1 MRYYSLVKLRG
12 ATGQSLFAFD
22 FPYLKREDVRV
33 FVDGTSVSFTFT
45 SPNTIELTT
54 PLTKASDVVIRRFT
68 ETGRRLVDYNS
79 VAELTEE
86 VLDMDSLQAFYIVQE
101 ALDTAASAVVA
112 DIQGN
117 WDAKRGRIINV
128 ADPVDDTDAMNRRTF
143 FELNGAYTSKMEEWL
158 RQARVAVNDA
168 VEEANRARDEAN
180 RAADIQ
186 ELTQAIHDGTAEIKV
201 EAERLLTLTVE
212 ERIKAEA
219 AVVASKGWADKS
231 AYWYD
236 VFRSIY
242 LGLRSEHPG
251 GEVVNGAVYF
261 NTTDNRLYFY
271 TGTQWYSPTTDA
283 DRAEAARRF
292 VESMRNEVSNMR
304 DQTRVYSQQTQDFVT
319 DARDAANAAG
329 MSAGVAR
336 NEAAAA
342 SNHAQAAEIS
352 AGVANERASAADGSA
367 KLADAAAG
375 RAEAAAAQVGET
387 FGDRGGWY
395 VAHGMPTKPM
405 RSALWTVMDGGELNG
420 VEWNAGDML
429 VYSIKTN
436 SFGRITGTSITPSE
450 PSPIEAE
457 EGLIL
462 GDGKFIRARV
472 AANIRW
478 IAHANSEGVKLG
490 DNAVE
495 LHLLGNNMVFGALK
509 HPVFHKGNLP
519 TWDDVTGKPS
529 SFPVV
534 AHSHKWDEITGK
546 PAAALRWPTWFEVT
560 DKPTY
565 FPPVSHT
572 HSWNEISNKP
582 DTALRWPTA
591 AEAGARPSDWVP
603 SWGDVT
609 GKPATATRWPTPAE
623 VGAAVRIPLNLS
635 SSTTGRRSCRLLTIG
650 LTDNSA
656 SFMVT
661 AQGDF
666 GQRERGWYFVSIATR
681 GSVITINTYLL
692 NGFQADPLRLFWKN
706 TGSAFEVW
714 GEFSDYNNNNYLF
727 PLGEHGATYNVDN
740 MGTARDWTGFT
751 EVAVNRIYT
760 TNDKPTAAD
769 VLAVPVKKAHTQ
781 DWTSAPAMQGKQYIG
796 GYQSPDQVAS
806 YMAFGAGGG
815 SRMDFFIDGDFYANE
830 GRSRV
835 YHEGFNPTA
844 DAVGALSVN
853 GGVVKGPVT
862 VLKDTHM
869 AFIAERGEYQL
880 LAGISVKP
888 GEYLFGGK
896 AVASADYEH
905 YIRIG
910 SNLFQFY
917 TNGATHT
924 VYTSANKP
932 SAADVK
938 ARPDNWV
945 PSWGDVTGKPET
957 FPPATHSHSAAD
969 VGAMA
974 KSVGTVGGHDWNTLT
989 TPGSYGV
996 SNMTGPNKPS
1006 IPGLPSV
1013 YPYGTLLV
1021 QSNGLTISQLYIT
1034 DGNKIYLRDKFN
1046 TNGWGTW
1053 TAVSNDEAIPI
1064 NTSIDLNT
1072 LTYSC
1077 TYDMYKGTG
1086 VTFTNAPGD
1095 FSYGSL
1101 QVIGRGQAPASFV
1114 TQILTWHD
1122 DGRQMIRTRTDGSFN
1137 WGPWKKIYSESQK
1150 PTPGEI
1156 GAAALNHGHSRQF
1169 GSEQTLSTE
1178 DLDTIKIPGVYAQ
1191 HANANTSAARH
1202 YPENLAG
1209 SLIVTVGAGVQQR
1222 YHVYNTSRIWTR
1234 AQYDQG
1240 AWTPW
1245 ALEYNT
1251 LNKPTAA
1258 DVGLSNVPNTVH
1270 TTAPTANTVAVRD
1283 SAGDL
1288 TARLMRSNYQ
1298 NESVIPAGSQLVFR
1312 IDTSNNYLRFCSN
1325 PAAVREWLGAG
1336 PTRYTNVTVVL
1347 ASLALVSGA
1356 SGTLS
1361 QDVRGHEGRVT
1372 IVQNGYT
1379 QSIYFRWPVSD
1390 ETFQL
1395 QIGNDHA
1402 IFTLTNAGRTLIR
1415 RAGWSENSPWTNW
1428 CILTG

>member
-1 MRYYSLVKLRG
+1 MSYYSLVKLRG
-12 ATGQSLFAFD
+12 AAGQSLFAFD

-33 FVDGTSVSFTFT
+33 FVDGTAVSFTFT
-45 SPNTIELTT
+45 SPNTIELAD

-180 RAADIQ
+180 RATDIQ
-186 ELTQAIHDGTAEIKV
+186 ELTQAIHDGTAGIKV

-219 AVVASKGWADKS
+219 AVVASKEWADKS

-304 DQTRVYSQQTQDFVT
+304 DQTRVYSQQAQDFVT

-329 MSAGVAR
+329 MSAGTAR

-352 AGVANERASAADGSA
+352 AGVANERASASDGSA
-367 KLADAAAG
+367 KMADAAAG

-405 RSALWTVMDGGELNG
+405 RSALWTVMDGGELDG

-519 TWDDVTGKPS
+519 TWDDVTGKPET
-529 SFPVV
+529 FPVGV
-534 AHSHKWDEITGK
+534 HSHKWDEITGK

-565 FPPVSHT
+565 FPPVTHG
-572 HSWNEISNKP
+572 HSWNEITNKP
-582 DTALRWPTA
+582 DTALRWPTL
-591 AEAGARPSDWVP
+591 
-603 SWGDVT
+603 
-609 GKPATATRWPTPAE
+609 AE
-623 VGAAVRIPLNLS
+623 VGAAPSGFGLGGEGQSLADKSCNDATESGFYSIY
-635 SSTTGRRSCRLLTIG
+635 SSTTDTPYGSGPSGSGMMVVKWGGGAGCFQLFFAYTAARVHVRRRYQ
-650 LTDNSA
+650 DA
-656 SFMVT
+656 W
-661 AQGDF
+661 QGWS
-666 GQRERGWYFVSIATR
+666 ELYST
-681 GSVITINTYLL
+681 S
-692 NGFQADPLRLFWKN
+692 K
-706 TGSAFEVW
+706 
-714 GEFSDYNNNNYLF
+714 
-727 PLGEHGATYNVDN
+727 
-740 MGTARDWTGFT
+740 
-751 EVAVNRIYT
+751 
-760 TNDKPTAAD
+760 KPTAAD
-769 VLAVPVKKAHTQ
+769 V
-781 DWTSAPAMQGKQYIG
+781 G
-796 GYQSPDQVAS
+796 
-806 YMAFGAGGG
+806 
-815 SRMDFFIDGDFYANE
+815 
-830 GRSRV
+830 
-835 YHEGFNPTA
+835 
-844 DAVGALSVN
+844 
-853 GGVVKGPVT
+853 
-862 VLKDTHM
+862 
-869 AFIAERGEYQL
+869 
-880 LAGISVKP
+880 
-888 GEYLFGGK
+888 
-896 AVASADYEH
+896 
-905 YIRIG
+905 
-910 SNLFQFY
+910 
-917 TNGATHT
+917 
-924 VYTSANKP
+924 
-932 SAADVK
+932 
-938 ARPDNWV
+938 ARPKDWV
-945 PSWGDVTGKPET
+945 PSWDEVTGKPADYPSATHSHAWGEVTGKPTTFPPATHKHAWGDLTGVPSQATRWPTFAEVTDKPAT
-957 FPPATHSHSAAD
+957 FPPATHSHAWEDVTGKPAAFPPATHSHAWGEVTGKPTTFPPATHSHTWADVTGKPTTFPAAAHKHSWTELTDIPVYATRWPTAAEVGAAD
-969 VGAMA
+969 
-974 KSVGTVGGHDWNTLT
+974 
-989 TPGSYGV
+989 
-996 SNMTGPNKPS
+996 
-1006 IPGLPSV
+1006 
-1013 YPYGTLLV
+1013 
-1021 QSNGLTISQLYIT
+1021 
-1034 DGNKIYLRDKFN
+1034 
-1046 TNGWGTW
+1046 
-1053 TAVSNDEAIPI
+1053 
-1064 NTSIDLNT
+1064 
-1072 LTYSC
+1072 
-1077 TYDMYKGTG
+1077 
-1086 VTFTNAPGD
+1086 
-1095 FSYGSL
+1095 
-1101 QVIGRGQAPASFV
+1101 
-1114 TQILTWHD
+1114 
-1122 DGRQMIRTRTDGSFN
+1122 
-1137 WGPWKKIYSESQK
+1137 
-1150 PTPGEI
+1150 
-1156 GAAALNHGHSRQF
+1156 LNHGHARQF

-1178 DLDTIKIPGVYAQ
+1178 DLDTIKTPGVYAQ
-1191 HANANTSAARH
+1191 HANVNTSAARH

-1209 SLIVTVGAGVQQR
+1209 SLIVTTGAGVQQR
-1222 YHVYNTSRIWTR
+1222 YHVYNTSRVWTR

-1245 ALEYNT
+1245 AREYNT
-1251 LNKPTAA
+1251 ANKPTAA
-1258 DVGLSNVPNTVH
+1258 EVG
-1270 TTAPTANTVAVRD
+1270 AA
-1283 SAGDL
+1283 
-1288 TARLMRSNYQ
+1288 
-1298 NESVIPAGSQLVFR
+1298 PAGFGLGGYGTIIGSVLGDTPLRRQSGFFQGSPIEGLPTSPHTWNYVFNQAHGNAAGYFGYLAINFDCSKAWIGGQSGGVQKGPFELVKQYDR
-1312 IDTSNNYLRFCSN
+1312 IV
-1325 PAAVREWLGAG
+1325 A
-1336 PTRYTNVTVVL
+1336 
-1347 ASLALVSGA
+1347 SGA
-1356 SGTLS
+1356 SGHDYHQCAVEVNGNTAIDSRPGIGFHMAGRFASTLHLWEAGDFRFHTQGLTSYAGIMTGNVNANDVYIRSDRRLKKNFVEVRDALRKVSTLTAYSYDKKQTLEATEYDKKEVGLIAQDVEQVLPEAVTRVVDSSNKDGTEILTLS
-1361 QDVRGHEGRVT
+1361 NSALIALLVEAVKELSEKVKELEH
-1372 IVQNGYT
+1372 
-1379 QSIYFRWPVSD
+1379 
-1390 ETFQL
+1390 
-1395 QIGNDHA
+1395 
-1402 IFTLTNAGRTLIR
+1402 GRT
-1415 RAGWSENSPWTNW
+1415 
-1428 CILTG
+1428 

>member
-1 MRYYSLVKLRG
+1 MSYYSLVKLRG

-45 SPNTIELTT
+45 SPNTIELTD

-68 ETGRRLVDYNS
+68 ETGHRLVDYNS

-101 ALDTAASAVVA
+101 ALDTATSAVVA

-117 WDAKRGRIINV
+117 WDAKHGRIINV
-128 ADPVDDTDAMNRRTF
+128 ADPVEDTDAMNRRTF
-143 FELNGAYTSKMEEWL
+143 FELNGAYTSKMEDWL
-158 RQARVAVNDA
+158 RQAREAVNDA

-201 EAERLLTLTVE
+201 EAEKLLSLTVE

-219 AVVASKGWADKS
+219 AVVASKEWADKS

-304 DQTRVYSQQTQDFVT
+304 DQTQVYSQQAQDFVT

-342 SNHAQAAEIS
+342 ANHAKDAEIS

-405 RSALWTVMDGGELNG
+405 RSSLWTVMDGGELDG
-420 VEWNAGDML
+420 VEWNVGDML

-436 SFGRITGTSITPSE
+436 SFGRITGASITPSE
-450 PSPIEAE
+450 PTPIEAE

-462 GDGKFIRARV
+462 GDGKSIRARV
-472 AANIRW
+472 NANIRW

-519 TWDDVTGKPS
+519 SWDDVTGKPE
-529 SFPVV
+529 SFPVGV
-534 AHSHKWDEITGK
+534 HAHKWDEITGK

-565 FPPVSHT
+565 FPPVTHG
-572 HSWNEISNKP
+572 HSWNEITNKP
-582 DTALRWPTA
+582 DTALRWPTL
-591 AEAGARPSDWVP
+591 
-603 SWGDVT
+603 
-609 GKPATATRWPTPAE
+609 AE
-623 VGAAVRIPLNLS
+623 VGAAPAGFGLGAEGKSLADKSCNDALDSGFYAIY
-635 SSTTGRRSCRLLTIG
+635 SSTTDTPYGSGPSGSGMMVVRWGGGAGCFQLFFAYTSSRVHVRRRY
-650 LTDNSA
+650 
-656 SFMVT
+656 
-661 AQGDF
+661 Q
-666 GQRERGWYFVSIATR
+666 
-681 GSVITINTYLL
+681 
-692 NGFQADPLRLFWKN
+692 
-706 TGSAFEVW
+706 EVW
-714 GEFSDYNNNNYLF
+714 QDWFELYS
-727 PLGEHGATYNVDN
+727 
-740 MGTARDWTGFT
+740 TAK
-751 EVAVNRIYT
+751 
-760 TNDKPTAAD
+760 KPTAAD
-769 VLAVPVKKAHTQ
+769 VKARPDNWVPSWSDITGKPDSFPVDGHTHA
-781 DWTSAPAMQGKQYIG
+781 WSEIHGI
-796 GYQSPDQVAS
+796 PD
-806 YMAFGAGGG
+806 
-815 SRMDFFIDGDFYANE
+815 YAK
-830 GRSRV
+830 RW
-835 YHEGFNPTA
+835 PTA
-844 DAVGALSVN
+844 AEAGALSVN

-896 AVASADYEH
+896 AVASADYDH

-910 SNLFQFY
+910 DNLFQFY
-917 TNGATHT
+917 TKGNTHT

-932 SAADVK
+932 TAADVK

-945 PSWGDVTGKPET
+945 PSWGDVTGKPST
-957 FPPATHSHSAAD
+957 FPPAAHSHAWAEVTGKPSSFPPAAHSHTAQEVGAAVSAAESSAD
-969 VGAMA
+969 CNTFTVPGFYNVNGSAPNWAFTDAGGAMIVLSHGA
-974 KSVGTVGGHDWNTLT
+974 
-989 TPGSYGV
+989 
-996 SNMTGPNKPS
+996 
-1006 IPGLPSV
+1006 
-1013 YPYGTLLV
+1013 
-1021 QSNGLTISQLYIT
+1021 YIT
-1034 DGNKIYLRDKFN
+1034 QIAAHGGNNSLRVR
-1046 TNGWGTW
+1046 TRSGGTW
-1053 TAVSNDEAIPI
+1053 SAWD
-1064 NTSIDLNT
+1064 
-1072 LTYSC
+1072 
-1077 TYDMYKGTG
+1077 
-1086 VTFTNAPGD
+1086 
-1095 FSYGSL
+1095 
-1101 QVIGRGQAPASFV
+1101 
-1114 TQILTWHD
+1114 
-1122 DGRQMIRTRTDGSFN
+1122 
-1137 WGPWKKIYSESQK
+1137 KIYSAYEK
-1150 PTPGEI
+1150 PTAAEV
-1156 GAAALNHGHSRQF
+1156 GAAALNHGHARQY
-1169 GSEQTLSTE
+1169 GSEHSLSTE
-1178 DLDTIKIPGVYAQ
+1178 DLDTIKTPGVYAQ
-1191 HANANTSAARH
+1191 HANANTSAERH

-1209 SLIVTVGAGVQQR
+1209 SLTVTVGAGVQQR

-1234 AQYDQG
+1234 AQYSTG

-1245 ALEYNT
+1245 AREYNT

-1258 DVGLSNVPNTVH
+1258 EVGAMADGGTYGTVTFSNWVRTSGATGWFNATYGGGLHMTDATWIRTYNGKKFHIANAEGDSFYTTGGVLADGGGNFSDVYIRSDKRLKTNLVPLSDALEKVCKLTGYEYDKKKCLSATEYDVHEAGLIAQDVQ
-1270 TTAPTANTVAVRD
+1270 AV
-1283 SAGDL
+1283 L
-1288 TARLMRSNYQ
+1288 
-1298 NESVIPAGSQLVFR
+1298 
-1312 IDTSNNYLRFCSN
+1312 
-1325 PAAVREWLGAG
+1325 PAATSEVNSA
-1336 PTRYTNVTVVL
+1336 T
-1347 ASLALVSGA
+1347 A
-1356 SGTLS
+1356 SGNEENVLTISHGGVIALLVEAVKELS
-1361 QDVRGHEGRVT
+1361 EKVKELEH
-1372 IVQNGYT
+1372 
-1379 QSIYFRWPVSD
+1379 
-1390 ETFQL
+1390 
-1395 QIGNDHA
+1395 
-1402 IFTLTNAGRTLIR
+1402 GRT
-1415 RAGWSENSPWTNW
+1415 
-1428 CILTG
+1428 

>member
-1 MRYYSLVKLRG
+1 MSYYSLVKLRG

-33 FVDGTSVSFTFT
+33 FVDGTAVSFTFT

-158 RQARVAVNDA
+158 RQAREAVNDA

-180 RAADIQ
+180 RATDIQ
-186 ELTQAIHDGTAEIKV
+186 ELTQAIHDGTAEIKA
-201 EAERLLTLTVE
+201 EAEKLLTLTVE

-219 AVVASKGWADKS
+219 AVVASKEWADKS

-271 TGTQWYSPTTDA
+271 TGSQWYSPTTDA

-304 DQTRVYSQQTQDFVT
+304 DQTQVYSQQAQDFVT
-319 DARDAANAAG
+319 DAQDAANAAG
-329 MSAGVAR
+329 MSAGTAR

-342 SNHAQAAEIS
+342 ANHAKDAEIS

-405 RSALWTVMDGGELNG
+405 RSSLWAVMDGGELNG
-420 VEWNAGDML
+420 VEWNVGDML

-436 SFGRITGTSITPSE
+436 SFGRITGASITPSE
-450 PSPIEAE
+450 PAPIEAE

-462 GDGKFIRARV
+462 GDGKSIRARV
-472 AANIRW
+472 SANIRW

-519 TWDDVTGKPS
+519 SWDDVTGKPET
-529 SFPVV
+529 FPVGV
-534 AHSHKWDEITGK
+534 HSHKWDEITGK

-582 DTALRWPTA
+582 DTALRWPTLAEVGA
-591 AEAGARPSDWVP
+591 APGGYGLGGGAIPMGTKNQFFGTSLNPVPAHYPTLGAGWQSTYGPTRRAQLYIGTNGIVYSRFSLSNVVEDSTTEWAAHFTTKNKPTAADVKARPDNWVP
-603 SWGDVT
+603 SWGDIT
-609 GKPATATRWPTPAE
+609 GKPESYPVDGHSHLWSDLRDIPDYAKRWPTAAE
-623 VGAAVRIPLNLS
+623 A
-635 SSTTGRRSCRLLTIG
+635 
-650 LTDNSA
+650 
-656 SFMVT
+656 
-661 AQGDF
+661 
-666 GQRERGWYFVSIATR
+666 
-681 GSVITINTYLL
+681 
-692 NGFQADPLRLFWKN
+692 
-706 TGSAFEVW
+706 
-714 GEFSDYNNNNYLF
+714 
-727 PLGEHGATYNVDN
+727 
-740 MGTARDWTGFT
+740 
-751 EVAVNRIYT
+751 
-760 TNDKPTAAD
+760 
-769 VLAVPVKKAHTQ
+769 
-781 DWTSAPAMQGKQYIG
+781 
-796 GYQSPDQVAS
+796 
-806 YMAFGAGGG
+806 
-815 SRMDFFIDGDFYANE
+815 
-830 GRSRV
+830 
-835 YHEGFNPTA
+835 
-844 DAVGALSVN
+844 GALSVN

-896 AVASADYEH
+896 AVASADYDH

-945 PSWGDVTGKPET
+945 PSWGDITGKPST
-957 FPPATHSHSAAD
+957 FPAATHSHAWGD
-969 VGAMA
+969 I
-974 KSVGTVGGHDWNTLT
+974 
-989 TPGSYGV
+989 
-996 SNMTGPNKPS
+996 TGKPS
-1006 IPGLPSV
+1006 TFPAANHSHAWGDITGKPSTFPATAHKHSWSELTGIPV
-1013 YPYGTLLV
+1013 YATRWP
-1021 QSNGLTISQLYIT
+1021 
-1034 DGNKIYLRDKFN
+1034 
-1046 TNGWGTW
+1046 
-1053 TAVSNDEAIPI
+1053 TASEA
-1064 NTSIDLNT
+1064 
-1072 LTYSC
+1072 
-1077 TYDMYKGTG
+1077 
-1086 VTFTNAPGD
+1086 
-1095 FSYGSL
+1095 
-1101 QVIGRGQAPASFV
+1101 
-1114 TQILTWHD
+1114 
-1122 DGRQMIRTRTDGSFN
+1122 
-1137 WGPWKKIYSESQK
+1137 
-1150 PTPGEI
+1150 
-1156 GAAALNHGHSRQF
+1156 GAAALNHGHARQF
-1169 GSEQTLSTE
+1169 GSEQSLSTE
-1178 DLDTIKIPGVYAQ
+1178 DLDTIKTPGVYAQ
-1191 HANANTSAARH
+1191 HANVNTSAARH

-1209 SLIVTVGAGVQQR
+1209 SLTVTVGAGIQQR

-1234 AQYDQG
+1234 AQYDKG

-1245 ALEYNT
+1245 AREYNT

-1258 DVGLSNVPNTVH
+1258 DVGLPNVPNTVH

-1298 NESVIPAGSQLVFR
+1298 NETGIAASAQLVFR
-1312 IDTSNNYLRFCSN
+1312 NNTTDNYLRFCSN
-1325 PAAVREWLGAG
+1325 PAAVRGWLGVG
-1336 PTRYTNVTVVL
+1336 PTRYTGVTVVL

-1361 QDVRGHEGRVT
+1361 QDVRGHEGRVSMA
-1372 IVQNGYT
+1372 QNGYT

-1390 ETFQL
+1390 ETFQI

-1402 IFTLTNAGRTLIR
+1402 IFTLTNSGRTLIR
-1415 RAGWSENSPWTNW
+1415 RAGWSESSSWTNW

>member
-1 MRYYSLVKLRG
+1 MSYYSLVKLRG

-33 FVDGTSVSFTFT
+33 FVDGTAVSFTFT

-251 GEVVNGAVYF
+251 GEVFNGAVYF

-304 DQTRVYSQQTQDFVT
+304 DQTQVYSQQAQDFVT

-329 MSAGVAR
+329 MSAGTAR

-572 HSWNEISNKP
+572 HSWNEIANKP

-835 YHEGFNPTA
+835 YHEEFNPTA
-844 DAVGALSVN
+844 AAVGALSVN

-945 PSWGDVTGKPET
+945 PSWGDITGKPAT
-957 FPPATHSHSAAD
+957 FPAATHSHSWSDLTGVPVYAQRWPTAAEA
-969 VGAMA
+969 GAA
-974 KSVGTVGGHDWNTLT
+974 PSGYGLGT
-989 TPGSYGV
+989 Y
-996 SNMTGPNKPS
+996 
-1006 IPGLPSV
+1006 
-1013 YPYGTLLV
+1013 
-1021 QSNGLTISQLYIT
+1021 
-1034 DGNKIYLRDKFN
+1034 
-1046 TNGWGTW
+1046 
-1053 TAVSNDEAIPI
+1053 AVSVPDASI
-1064 NTSIDLNT
+1064 NTGLRNASGFFNGSALTDRPSWPVANAHTWDYFINIAHGNAAGYNGVIAMDFNGQGLAYKAISGGIDKGWNYV
-1072 LTYSC
+1072 YS
-1077 TYDMYKGTG
+1077 TS
-1086 VTFTNAPGD
+1086 N
-1095 FSYGSL
+1095 
-1101 QVIGRGQAPASFV
+1101 
-1114 TQILTWHD
+1114 
-1122 DGRQMIRTRTDGSFN
+1122 
-1137 WGPWKKIYSESQK
+1137 K

-1156 GAAALNHGHSRQF
+1156 GAADLNHGHARQF
-1169 GSEQTLSTE
+1169 GSEQSLSTE
-1178 DLDTIKIPGVYAQ
+1178 DLDTIKTPGVYAQ
-1191 HANANTSAARH
+1191 HANVNTSAERH
-1202 YPENLAG
+1202 YPELLAG
-1209 SLIVTVGAGVQQR
+1209 SLTVTVGAGVQQR

-1234 AQYDQG
+1234 AQYSTG

-1245 ALEYNT
+1245 AREYNT
-1251 LNKPTAA
+1251 ENKPTAA
-1258 DVGLSNVPNTVH
+1258 DVGALPVQAAGGVLEVGKYIDFHDAGTNVDYSLRLMQEGTSLRVQGANGYVDVGAKNTGYAHYYTDRPQHYFDKNVNVNDLYVRSDVRLKSNLEPLSDALAKVCSLKGWTYDKKLALDSEAVYRRETGLIAQDVQKVLPSAVH
-1270 TTAPTANTVAVRD
+1270 AVE
-1283 SAGDL
+1283 GDL
-1288 TARLMRSNYQ
+1288 LTLS
-1298 NESVIPAGSQLVFR
+1298 SS
-1312 IDTSNNYLRFCSN
+1312 
-1325 PAAVREWLGAG
+1325 
-1336 PTRYTNVTVVL
+1336 
-1347 ASLALVSGA
+1347 ALVA
-1356 SGTLS
+1356 LLVEAVKELS
-1361 QDVRGHEGRVT
+1361 EKVKELEH
-1372 IVQNGYT
+1372 
-1379 QSIYFRWPVSD
+1379 
-1390 ETFQL
+1390 
-1395 QIGNDHA
+1395 
-1402 IFTLTNAGRTLIR
+1402 GRT
-1415 RAGWSENSPWTNW
+1415 
-1428 CILTG
+1428 

>member
-1 MRYYSLVKLRG
+1 MSYYSLVKLRG

-33 FVDGTSVSFTFT
+33 FVDGTAVSFTFT
-45 SPNTIELTT
+45 SPNTIELTD

-68 ETGRRLVDYNS
+68 ETGHRLVDYNS

-117 WDAKRGRIINV
+117 WDAKHGRIINV

-143 FELNGAYTSKMEEWL
+143 FELNGAYTSKMEDWL
-158 RQARVAVNDA
+158 RQAREAVNDA

-201 EAERLLTLTVE
+201 EAEKLLTLTVE

-219 AVVASKGWADKS
+219 AVVASKEWADKS

-304 DQTRVYSQQTQDFVT
+304 DQTQVYSQQAQDFVT
-319 DARDAANAAG
+319 EAQDAANAAG

-336 NEAAAA
+336 NEAASA

-405 RSALWTVMDGGELNG
+405 RSSLWTVMDGGELDG

-450 PSPIEAE
+450 PTPIEAE

-519 TWDDVTGKPS
+519 TWDDVTGKPET
-529 SFPVV
+529 FPVGV
-534 AHSHKWDEITGK
+534 HSHKWDEITGK

-591 AEAGARPSDWVP
+591 AEAGAAPEGHGLGTYGTTSRDADSFGMASGFYAAGGDGSTNFYDSFAPLIQSARSGGSDGTGFLGQIQLVNGKLVVRTRASNVWTPWNVLYGSANKPTAADVKARPDNWVP
-603 SWGDVT
+603 SWGDIT
-609 GKPATATRWPTPAE
+609 GKPESYPVDGHSHLWSDLRDIPDYAKRWPTAAE
-623 VGAAVRIPLNLS
+623 A
-635 SSTTGRRSCRLLTIG
+635 
-650 LTDNSA
+650 
-656 SFMVT
+656 
-661 AQGDF
+661 
-666 GQRERGWYFVSIATR
+666 
-681 GSVITINTYLL
+681 
-692 NGFQADPLRLFWKN
+692 
-706 TGSAFEVW
+706 
-714 GEFSDYNNNNYLF
+714 
-727 PLGEHGATYNVDN
+727 
-740 MGTARDWTGFT
+740 
-751 EVAVNRIYT
+751 
-760 TNDKPTAAD
+760 
-769 VLAVPVKKAHTQ
+769 
-781 DWTSAPAMQGKQYIG
+781 
-796 GYQSPDQVAS
+796 
-806 YMAFGAGGG
+806 
-815 SRMDFFIDGDFYANE
+815 
-830 GRSRV
+830 
-835 YHEGFNPTA
+835 
-844 DAVGALSVN
+844 GALSVN

-896 AVASADYEH
+896 AVASADYDH

-917 TNGATHT
+917 TNGNTHT

-945 PSWGDVTGKPET
+945 PSWGDITGKPAT
-957 FPPATHSHSAAD
+957 FPAATHSHSWSDLTGVPVYAQRWPTAAE
-969 VGAMA
+969 VGAA
-974 KSVGTVGGHDWNTLT
+974 PSGYGLGT
-989 TPGSYGV
+989 Y
-996 SNMTGPNKPS
+996 
-1006 IPGLPSV
+1006 
-1013 YPYGTLLV
+1013 
-1021 QSNGLTISQLYIT
+1021 
-1034 DGNKIYLRDKFN
+1034 
-1046 TNGWGTW
+1046 
-1053 TAVSNDEAIPI
+1053 AVSVPDASI
-1064 NTSIDLNT
+1064 NTGLRKTSGFFNGSALTDRPSWPVANAHTWDYYINIAHGNAAGYNGVIAMDFNGQGLAYKAISGGID
-1072 LTYSC
+1072 
-1077 TYDMYKGTG
+1077 KGW
-1086 VTFTNAPGD
+1086 N
-1095 FSYGSL
+1095 Y
-1101 QVIGRGQAPASFV
+1101 
-1114 TQILTWHD
+1114 
-1122 DGRQMIRTRTDGSFN
+1122 
-1137 WGPWKKIYSESQK
+1137 IYSTSNK

-1156 GAAALNHGHSRQF
+1156 GAADLNHGHARQF
-1169 GSEQTLSTE
+1169 GSEQTLTTE
-1178 DLDTIKIPGVYAQ
+1178 DLDTIKTPGVYAQ
-1191 HANANTSAARH
+1191 HANVNTSAARH

-1209 SLIVTVGAGVQQR
+1209 SLIVTTGAGVQQR
-1222 YHVYNTSRIWTR
+1222 YHVYNTSRVWTR
-1234 AQYDQG
+1234 AQYDKG

-1245 ALEYNT
+1245 AREYNT

-1258 DVGLSNVPNTVH
+1258 DVGLPNVPNIAHDYGAVPGTV
-1270 TTAPTANTVAVRD
+1270 PVRD
-1283 SAGDL
+1283 SAGDI

-1298 NESVIPAGSQLVFR
+1298 SETGIAASAQLVFR
-1312 IDTSNNYLRFCSN
+1312 NSTTDNYLRFCSD
-1325 PAAVREWLGAG
+1325 PAAVRGWLGVG
-1336 PTRYTNVTVVL
+1336 PTRYTGVTVVL

-1361 QDVRGHEGRVT
+1361 QDVRGYEGRVS

>member
-1 MRYYSLVKLRG
+1 MSYYSLVKLRG

-33 FVDGTSVSFTFT
+33 FVDGTAVSFTFT
-45 SPNTIELTT
+45 SPNTIELTD

-68 ETGRRLVDYNS
+68 ETGHRLVDYNS

-117 WDAKRGRIINV
+117 WDAKHGRIINV

-143 FELNGAYTSKMEEWL
+143 FELNGAYTSKMEDWL
-158 RQARVAVNDA
+158 RQAREAVNDA

-201 EAERLLTLTVE
+201 EAEKLLTLTVE

-219 AVVASKGWADKS
+219 AVVASKEWADKS

-242 LGLRSEHPG
+242 LGLRAEHPG

-271 TGTQWYSPTTDA
+271 TGTQWYSPTSDA

-304 DQTRVYSQQTQDFVT
+304 DQTQVYSQQAQDFVT
-319 DARDAANAAG
+319 EAQDAANAAG
-329 MSAGVAR
+329 MSAGIAR
-336 NEAAAA
+336 NEAASA

-405 RSALWTVMDGGELNG
+405 RSSLWTVMDGGELDG

-450 PSPIEAE
+450 PAPIEAE

-519 TWDDVTGKPS
+519 TWDDVTGKPET
-529 SFPVV
+529 FPVG

-582 DTALRWPTA
+582 DTALRWPTLTEVGA
-591 AEAGARPSDWVP
+591 APEGHGLGTYGTTSRDANSFGMASGFYAAGGDGSTNFYDSFAPLIQSARSGGADGTGFLGQIQLVNGKLVVRTRASNVWTPWNVLYGSANKPTAADVKARPDDWVP
-603 SWGDVT
+603 SWGDIT
-609 GKPATATRWPTPAE
+609 GKPESYPVDGHTHLWSDLRDIPDYAKRWPTAAE
-623 VGAAVRIPLNLS
+623 A
-635 SSTTGRRSCRLLTIG
+635 
-650 LTDNSA
+650 
-656 SFMVT
+656 
-661 AQGDF
+661 
-666 GQRERGWYFVSIATR
+666 
-681 GSVITINTYLL
+681 
-692 NGFQADPLRLFWKN
+692 
-706 TGSAFEVW
+706 
-714 GEFSDYNNNNYLF
+714 
-727 PLGEHGATYNVDN
+727 
-740 MGTARDWTGFT
+740 
-751 EVAVNRIYT
+751 
-760 TNDKPTAAD
+760 
-769 VLAVPVKKAHTQ
+769 
-781 DWTSAPAMQGKQYIG
+781 
-796 GYQSPDQVAS
+796 
-806 YMAFGAGGG
+806 
-815 SRMDFFIDGDFYANE
+815 
-830 GRSRV
+830 
-835 YHEGFNPTA
+835 
-844 DAVGALSVN
+844 GALSVN
-853 GGVVKGPVT
+853 GGVVKGPIT

-896 AVASADYEH
+896 AVASADYDH

-910 SNLFQFY
+910 NNLFQFY
-917 TNGATHT
+917 TNGNTHT

-932 SAADVK
+932 TAADVK

-945 PSWGDVTGKPET
+945 PSWGDITGKPAT
-957 FPPATHSHSAAD
+957 FPAATHSHSWSELTGVPVYAQRWPTAAEAGALPSTGGRVAGNVEIDANHAAPLHLKRGSQVGIQFTYSSASAYLGVD
-969 VGAMA
+969 VG
-974 KSVGTVGGHDWNTLT
+974 GFLRF
-989 TPGSYGV
+989 
-996 SNMTGPNKPS
+996 GPNLDHS
-1006 IPGLPSV
+1006 ANGYV
-1013 YPYGTLLV
+1013 YT
-1021 QSNGLTISQLYIT
+1021 
-1034 DGNKIYLRDKFN
+1034 
-1046 TNGWGTW
+1046 
-1053 TAVSNDEAIPI
+1053 TA
-1064 NTSIDLNT
+1064 
-1072 LTYSC
+1072 
-1077 TYDMYKGTG
+1077 K
-1086 VTFTNAPGD
+1086 
-1095 FSYGSL
+1095 
-1101 QVIGRGQAPASFV
+1101 
-1114 TQILTWHD
+1114 
-1122 DGRQMIRTRTDGSFN
+1122 
-1137 WGPWKKIYSESQK
+1137 K

-1156 GAAALNHGHSRQF
+1156 GAADLNHGHARQF
-1169 GSEQTLSTE
+1169 GSEQTLTTE
-1178 DLDTIKIPGVYAQ
+1178 DLDTIKTPGVYAQ

-1202 YPENLAG
+1202 YPELLAG

-1222 YHVYNTSRIWTR
+1222 YHVYNSSRVWTR

-1245 ALEYNT
+1245 AREYNT
-1251 LNKPTAA
+1251 ANKPTAA
-1258 DVGLSNVPNTVH
+1258 EVGAMADGGTYGTVYFNNWIRTVGNCGWYNETYGGGLHMTDTTWIRTYNAKKFHIPNAEGDSFYTVGGVLADGGGNFSDVYIRSDKRLKTNLVPLSDALEKVCKLTGYEYDKKKCLSATEYDVHEAGLIAQDVQ
-1270 TTAPTANTVAVRD
+1270 AV
-1283 SAGDL
+1283 L
-1288 TARLMRSNYQ
+1288 
-1298 NESVIPAGSQLVFR
+1298 
-1312 IDTSNNYLRFCSN
+1312 
-1325 PAAVREWLGAG
+1325 PAATSEVNSA
-1336 PTRYTNVTVVL
+1336 T
-1347 ASLALVSGA
+1347 A
-1356 SGTLS
+1356 SGNEENVLTISHGGVIALLVEAVKELS
-1361 QDVRGHEGRVT
+1361 EKVKELEH
-1372 IVQNGYT
+1372 
-1379 QSIYFRWPVSD
+1379 
-1390 ETFQL
+1390 
-1395 QIGNDHA
+1395 
-1402 IFTLTNAGRTLIR
+1402 GRT
-1415 RAGWSENSPWTNW
+1415 
-1428 CILTG
+1428 

>member
-33 FVDGTSVSFTFT
+33 FVDGTAVSFTFT

-251 GEVVNGAVYF
+251 GEVFNGAVYF

-304 DQTRVYSQQTQDFVT
+304 DQTQVYSQQAQDFVT

-329 MSAGVAR
+329 MSAGTAR

-367 KLADAAAG
+367 KRADAAAG

-572 HSWNEISNKP
+572 HSWNEIANKP
-582 DTALRWPTA
+582 DTALRWPTLTEVGA
-591 AEAGARPSDWVP
+591 APEGHGLGTYGTTSRDANSFGMASGFYAAGGAGSTNFYDSFAPLIQSARSGGSDGTGFLGQIQLVNGKLVVRTRASNVWTPWNVLYGSANKPTAADVKARPDDWVP
-603 SWGDVT
+603 SWSEITGKPSDYPSATHSHSWESITGKPATFPPAAHSHTASEVGAVPMLSLGGGGDHVRFVVLLHKLDNSNIGANYEFAGSLYFFRSNGLYASNRVFITSGKRYNTDKPNVHMFGTGSSRMFVLATCTYKGVKYLAADFRFNAASGAVVVEGRWTDQPIRVDYQNTLEGSAAILNAEVKNSLVDLPLDEIGAFRSDGAIYERDNRVYSPANKPTAADVGARPDNWVPAWGDVT
-609 GKPATATRWPTPAE
+609 GKPATFPAATHSHSWSELTGVPVYAQRWPTAAE
-623 VGAAVRIPLNLS
+623 VGAAPSGYGLGTYAVSVPGASVNTGLRNTSGFFNGS
-635 SSTTGRRSCRLLTIG
+635 S
-650 LTDNSA
+650 LTDRPSWPVAHVHTWDYYIN
-656 SFMVT
+656 
-661 AQGDF
+661 
-666 GQRERGWYFVSIATR
+666 IAHANAA
-681 GSVITINTYLL
+681 GYNGVI
-692 NGFQADPLRLFWKN
+692 A
-706 TGSAFEVW
+706 
-714 GEFSDYNNNNYLF
+714 
-727 PLGEHGATYNVDN
+727 
-740 MGTARDWTGFT
+740 
-751 EVAVNRIYT
+751 
-760 TNDKPTAAD
+760 
-769 VLAVPVKKAHTQ
+769 
-781 DWTSAPAMQGKQYIG
+781 
-796 GYQSPDQVAS
+796 
-806 YMAFGAGGG
+806 
-815 SRMDFFIDGDFYANE
+815 MDFNGQGLAYKAISGGIDKGWNY
-830 GRSRV
+830 V
-835 YHEGFNPTA
+835 YST
-844 DAVGALSVN
+844 
-853 GGVVKGPVT
+853 
-862 VLKDTHM
+862 
-869 AFIAERGEYQL
+869 
-880 LAGISVKP
+880 
-888 GEYLFGGK
+888 
-896 AVASADYEH
+896 
-905 YIRIG
+905 
-910 SNLFQFY
+910 SN
-917 TNGATHT
+917 
-924 VYTSANKP
+924 
-932 SAADVK
+932 
-938 ARPDNWV
+938 
-945 PSWGDVTGKPET
+945 
-957 FPPATHSHSAAD
+957 
-969 VGAMA
+969 
-974 KSVGTVGGHDWNTLT
+974 
-989 TPGSYGV
+989 
-996 SNMTGPNKPS
+996 
-1006 IPGLPSV
+1006 
-1013 YPYGTLLV
+1013 
-1021 QSNGLTISQLYIT
+1021 
-1034 DGNKIYLRDKFN
+1034 
-1046 TNGWGTW
+1046 
-1053 TAVSNDEAIPI
+1053 
-1064 NTSIDLNT
+1064 
-1072 LTYSC
+1072 
-1077 TYDMYKGTG
+1077 
-1086 VTFTNAPGD
+1086 
-1095 FSYGSL
+1095 
-1101 QVIGRGQAPASFV
+1101 
-1114 TQILTWHD
+1114 
-1122 DGRQMIRTRTDGSFN
+1122 
-1137 WGPWKKIYSESQK
+1137 K

-1156 GAAALNHGHSRQF
+1156 GAADLNHGHARQF
-1169 GSEQTLSTE
+1169 GSEQTLTTE
-1178 DLDTIKIPGVYAQ
+1178 DLDTIKTPGVYAQ

-1202 YPENLAG
+1202 YPELLAG

-1251 LNKPTAA
+1251 ANKPSSA

-1298 NESVIPAGSQLVFR
+1298 NESAIPAGSQLVFR

-1325 PAAVREWLGAG
+1325 PAAVREWLDAG
-1336 PTRYTNVTVVL
+1336 PTRYTGVTVVL
-1347 ASLALVSGA
+1347 ASLALVGGA

-1361 QDVRGHEGRVT
+1361 QDVRGHEGRVS
-1372 IVQNGYT
+1372 IQQNGYT

-1390 ETFQL
+1390 ETFQI

-1402 IFTLTNAGRTLIR
+1402 IFTLTNSGRTLIR

>member
-1 MRYYSLVKLRG
+1 MSYYSLVKLRG

-68 ETGRRLVDYNS
+68 ETGRRLVNYNS

-143 FELNGAYTSKMEEWL
+143 FELNDAYTSKMEEWL

-201 EAERLLTLTVE
+201 EAEKLLTLTVG

-219 AVVASKGWADKS
+219 AVVASKGWADES

-304 DQTRVYSQQTQDFVT
+304 DQTQVYSQQTQDFVT

-329 MSAGVAR
+329 MSAGTAR

-367 KLADAAAG
+367 KRADAAAG

-450 PSPIEAE
+450 PAPIEAE

-609 GKPATATRWPTPAE
+609 GKPETATRWPTPDE

-650 LTDNSA
+650 LTDKSA

-666 GQRERGWYFVSIATR
+666 GKRERGWYFVSIATR

-692 NGFQADPLRLFWKN
+692 NGFQDDPLRLFWKN

-740 MGTARDWTGFT
+740 MGTARNWTGFT

-769 VLAVPVKKAHTQ
+769 V
-781 DWTSAPAMQGKQYIG
+781 G
-796 GYQSPDQVAS
+796 
-806 YMAFGAGGG
+806 
-815 SRMDFFIDGDFYANE
+815 
-830 GRSRV
+830 
-835 YHEGFNPTA
+835 
-844 DAVGALSVN
+844 
-853 GGVVKGPVT
+853 
-862 VLKDTHM
+862 
-869 AFIAERGEYQL
+869 
-880 LAGISVKP
+880 
-888 GEYLFGGK
+888 
-896 AVASADYEH
+896 
-905 YIRIG
+905 
-910 SNLFQFY
+910 
-917 TNGATHT
+917 
-924 VYTSANKP
+924 
-932 SAADVK
+932 
-938 ARPDNWV
+938 ARPSNWV
-945 PSWGDVTGKPET
+945 PAWGDITGKPTDYPSAEHSHTWASITGKPSTFPPATHGHAWDDITGKPSSFAPATHNHDWGDLTGIPVQASRWPTFAEVTGKPET
-957 FPPATHSHSAAD
+957 YPAATHSHAWADITGKPTTFAPATHSHAWSELTGIPEYATRWPTAAEVGAAD
-969 VGAMA
+969 
-974 KSVGTVGGHDWNTLT
+974 
-989 TPGSYGV
+989 
-996 SNMTGPNKPS
+996 
-1006 IPGLPSV
+1006 
-1013 YPYGTLLV
+1013 
-1021 QSNGLTISQLYIT
+1021 
-1034 DGNKIYLRDKFN
+1034 
-1046 TNGWGTW
+1046 
-1053 TAVSNDEAIPI
+1053 
-1064 NTSIDLNT
+1064 
-1072 LTYSC
+1072 
-1077 TYDMYKGTG
+1077 
-1086 VTFTNAPGD
+1086 
-1095 FSYGSL
+1095 
-1101 QVIGRGQAPASFV
+1101 
-1114 TQILTWHD
+1114 
-1122 DGRQMIRTRTDGSFN
+1122 
-1137 WGPWKKIYSESQK
+1137 
-1150 PTPGEI
+1150 
-1156 GAAALNHGHSRQF
+1156 LNHGHARQF

-1178 DLDTIKIPGVYAQ
+1178 DLDTIKTPGVYAQ

-1234 AQYDQG
+1234 AQYAQG

-1251 LNKPTAA
+1251 ENKPTAA
-1258 DVGLSNVPNTVH
+1258 DVGALPVQAAGGVLEVGKYIDFHDAGTNVDYSLRLMQEGTSLRVQGANGYVDVGAKNTGYAHYYTDRPEHYFDKNV
-1270 TTAPTANTVAVRD
+1270 NVNDLYVRSD
-1283 SAGDL
+1283 
-1288 TARLMRSNYQ
+1288 ARLKSNFQPVEDALAKVKALKGWTYDKKLSLDSEGTYKR
-1298 NESVIPAGSQLVFR
+1298 ESGLIAQDVQAVFP
-1312 IDTSNNYLRFCSN
+1312 S
-1325 PAAVREWLGAG
+1325 AVHVCEGVGGLLTISSA
-1336 PTRYTNVTVVL
+1336 
-1347 ASLALVSGA
+1347 ALVA
-1356 SGTLS
+1356 LLVEAVKELS
-1361 QDVRGHEGRVT
+1361 AKVEALEHG
-1372 IVQNGYT
+1372 
-1379 QSIYFRWPVSD
+1379 SS
-1390 ETFQL
+1390 
-1395 QIGNDHA
+1395 
-1402 IFTLTNAGRTLIR
+1402 
-1415 RAGWSENSPWTNW
+1415 
-1428 CILTG
+1428 

>member
-158 RQARVAVNDA
+158 RQAREAVNDA

-180 RAADIQ
+180 RSADIQ

-304 DQTRVYSQQTQDFVT
+304 DQTRVYSQQAQDFVT

-329 MSAGVAR
+329 MSAGTAR

-367 KLADAAAG
+367 KRADAAAG

-534 AHSHKWDEITGK
+534 VHSHKWDEITGK

-565 FPPVSHT
+565 FPPVSHA

-582 DTALRWPTA
+582 DTALRWPTL
-591 AEAGARPSDWVP
+591 
-603 SWGDVT
+603 
-609 GKPATATRWPTPAE
+609 AE
-623 VGAAVRIPLNLS
+623 VGAAPSGFGLGGEGQSLAGKSCNDATESGFYSIY
-635 SSTTGRRSCRLLTIG
+635 SSTTDTPYGSGPSGSGMMVVKWGGGAGCFQLFFAYTAARVHVRRRYQ
-650 LTDNSA
+650 DA
-656 SFMVT
+656 W
-661 AQGDF
+661 QGWS
-666 GQRERGWYFVSIATR
+666 ELYST
-681 GSVITINTYLL
+681 S
-692 NGFQADPLRLFWKN
+692 K
-706 TGSAFEVW
+706 
-714 GEFSDYNNNNYLF
+714 
-727 PLGEHGATYNVDN
+727 
-740 MGTARDWTGFT
+740 
-751 EVAVNRIYT
+751 
-760 TNDKPTAAD
+760 KPTAAD
-769 VLAVPVKKAHTQ
+769 V
-781 DWTSAPAMQGKQYIG
+781 G
-796 GYQSPDQVAS
+796 
-806 YMAFGAGGG
+806 
-815 SRMDFFIDGDFYANE
+815 
-830 GRSRV
+830 
-835 YHEGFNPTA
+835 
-844 DAVGALSVN
+844 
-853 GGVVKGPVT
+853 
-862 VLKDTHM
+862 
-869 AFIAERGEYQL
+869 
-880 LAGISVKP
+880 
-888 GEYLFGGK
+888 
-896 AVASADYEH
+896 
-905 YIRIG
+905 
-910 SNLFQFY
+910 
-917 TNGATHT
+917 
-924 VYTSANKP
+924 
-932 SAADVK
+932 
-938 ARPDNWV
+938 ARPKDWV
-945 PSWGDVTGKPET
+945 PSWDEVTGKPADYPPATHSHAWEDVTGKPTTFPPAAHKHAWGDLTGVPSQATRWPTFAEVTDKPAT
-957 FPPATHSHSAAD
+957 FPPATHSHAWEDVTGKPATFPPATHSHAWGEVTGKPTTFPPATHSHTWADVTGKPTTFPAAAHKHSWTELTDIPVYATRWPTAAEVGAAD
-969 VGAMA
+969 
-974 KSVGTVGGHDWNTLT
+974 
-989 TPGSYGV
+989 
-996 SNMTGPNKPS
+996 
-1006 IPGLPSV
+1006 
-1013 YPYGTLLV
+1013 
-1021 QSNGLTISQLYIT
+1021 
-1034 DGNKIYLRDKFN
+1034 
-1046 TNGWGTW
+1046 
-1053 TAVSNDEAIPI
+1053 
-1064 NTSIDLNT
+1064 
-1072 LTYSC
+1072 
-1077 TYDMYKGTG
+1077 
-1086 VTFTNAPGD
+1086 
-1095 FSYGSL
+1095 
-1101 QVIGRGQAPASFV
+1101 
-1114 TQILTWHD
+1114 
-1122 DGRQMIRTRTDGSFN
+1122 
-1137 WGPWKKIYSESQK
+1137 
-1150 PTPGEI
+1150 
-1156 GAAALNHGHSRQF
+1156 LNHGHARQF
-1169 GSEQTLSTE
+1169 GSEQTLTTE
-1178 DLDTIKIPGVYAQ
+1178 DLDTIKTSGVYAQ

-1209 SLIVTVGAGVQQR
+1209 SLIVTTGAGVQQR
-1222 YHVYNTSRIWTR
+1222 YHVYNTSRVWTR

-1245 ALEYNT
+1245 AREYNT
-1251 LNKPTAA
+1251 ANKPTAA
-1258 DVGLSNVPNTVH
+1258 DVG
-1270 TTAPTANTVAVRD
+1270 AA
-1283 SAGDL
+1283 
-1288 TARLMRSNYQ
+1288 
-1298 NESVIPAGSQLVFR
+1298 PAGFGLGGYGTAIGTVLGDNDLRRQSGFFQGSNIAGLPTSPHTWNYVFNQAHGNAAGYFGYLAISFDCSKAWIGGQSGGVQKGPFELVKQYDR
-1312 IDTSNNYLRFCSN
+1312 IV
-1325 PAAVREWLGAG
+1325 A
-1336 PTRYTNVTVVL
+1336 
-1347 ASLALVSGA
+1347 SGA
-1356 SGTLS
+1356 SGHDYHQCAVEVNGNTAIDSRPGIGFHMAGRFASTLHLWEAGDFRFHTQGLASYAGIMTGNVNANDVYIRSDRRLKKNLVEVRDALRKVSALTAYYYDKKQTLEATEYDKKEVGLIAQDVEQVLPEAVTRVVDSSNKDGTEILTLS
-1361 QDVRGHEGRVT
+1361 NSALIALLVEAVKELSEKVKELEH
-1372 IVQNGYT
+1372 
-1379 QSIYFRWPVSD
+1379 
-1390 ETFQL
+1390 
-1395 QIGNDHA
+1395 
-1402 IFTLTNAGRTLIR
+1402 GRT
-1415 RAGWSENSPWTNW
+1415 
-1428 CILTG
+1428 

>member
-101 ALDTAASAVVA
+101 AQDTAASAVVA

-117 WDAKRGRIINV
+117 WDAKHGRIINV
-128 ADPVDDTDAMNRRTF
+128 ADPVDDTDAMNKRTF
-143 FELNGAYTSKMEEWL
+143 FELNGAYTSKMEDWL
-158 RQARVAVNDA
+158 RQAREAVNDA
-168 VEEANRARDEAN
+168 VDEANRARDEAN

-186 ELTQAIHDGTAEIKV
+186 ELTQAIHDGTAAIKV
-201 EAERLLTLTVE
+201 EAEKLLTLTVE

-219 AVVASKGWADKS
+219 AVVASKEWADKS

-304 DQTRVYSQQTQDFVT
+304 DQTQVYSQQAQDFVT
-319 DARDAANAAG
+319 EAQDAANAAG
-329 MSAGVAR
+329 MSAGTAR

-450 PSPIEAE
+450 PAPIEAE

-546 PAAALRWPTWFEVT
+546 PAAALRWPTWYEVT

-635 SSTTGRRSCRLLTIG
+635 SSTAGRRSCRLLTIG
-650 LTDNSA
+650 LTDSST

-661 AQGDF
+661 SQGDF
-666 GQRERGWYFVSIATR
+666 GKRERGWYFVSIATR

-692 NGFQADPLRLFWKN
+692 NGFQDDPLRLFWKN

-740 MGTARDWTGFT
+740 MGTARNWTGFT

-769 VLAVPVKKAHTQ
+769 V
-781 DWTSAPAMQGKQYIG
+781 G
-796 GYQSPDQVAS
+796 
-806 YMAFGAGGG
+806 
-815 SRMDFFIDGDFYANE
+815 
-830 GRSRV
+830 
-835 YHEGFNPTA
+835 
-844 DAVGALSVN
+844 
-853 GGVVKGPVT
+853 
-862 VLKDTHM
+862 
-869 AFIAERGEYQL
+869 
-880 LAGISVKP
+880 
-888 GEYLFGGK
+888 
-896 AVASADYEH
+896 
-905 YIRIG
+905 
-910 SNLFQFY
+910 
-917 TNGATHT
+917 
-924 VYTSANKP
+924 
-932 SAADVK
+932 
-938 ARPDNWV
+938 ARPSNWV
-945 PSWGDVTGKPET
+945 PAWGDITGKPTDYPSAEHSHTWASITGKPSTFPPATHGHAWDDITGKPSSFAPATHNHDWGDLTGIPVQASRWPTFAEVTGKPET
-957 FPPATHSHSAAD
+957 YPAATHSHAWADITGKPTTFAPATHSHAWSELTGIPEYATRWPTAAEVGAAD
-969 VGAMA
+969 
-974 KSVGTVGGHDWNTLT
+974 
-989 TPGSYGV
+989 
-996 SNMTGPNKPS
+996 
-1006 IPGLPSV
+1006 
-1013 YPYGTLLV
+1013 
-1021 QSNGLTISQLYIT
+1021 
-1034 DGNKIYLRDKFN
+1034 
-1046 TNGWGTW
+1046 
-1053 TAVSNDEAIPI
+1053 
-1064 NTSIDLNT
+1064 
-1072 LTYSC
+1072 
-1077 TYDMYKGTG
+1077 
-1086 VTFTNAPGD
+1086 
-1095 FSYGSL
+1095 
-1101 QVIGRGQAPASFV
+1101 
-1114 TQILTWHD
+1114 
-1122 DGRQMIRTRTDGSFN
+1122 
-1137 WGPWKKIYSESQK
+1137 
-1150 PTPGEI
+1150 
-1156 GAAALNHGHSRQF
+1156 LNHGHARQF

-1178 DLDTIKIPGVYAQ
+1178 DLDTIKTPGVYAQ
-1191 HANANTSAARH
+1191 HANVNTSAARH

-1222 YHVYNTSRIWTR
+1222 YHVYNSSRVWTR

-1245 ALEYNT
+1245 AREYNT

-1258 DVGLSNVPNTVH
+1258 EVG
-1270 TTAPTANTVAVRD
+1270 AA
-1283 SAGDL
+1283 
-1288 TARLMRSNYQ
+1288 
-1298 NESVIPAGSQLVFR
+1298 PAGFGLGGYGTVIGSVLG
-1312 IDTSNNYLRFCSN
+1312 DTSLRRQSGFFQGSYIEGLPTSPHTWNYVFNQAHGNAAGYFGYLAISFDCSK
-1325 PAAVREWLGAG
+1325 AWIGG
-1336 PTRYTNVTVVL
+1336 
-1347 ASLALVSGA
+1347 
-1356 SGTLS
+1356 
-1361 QDVRGHEGRVT
+1361 
-1372 IVQNGYT
+1372 QNGGAQKGPFELVKQYDR
-1379 QSIYFRWPVSD
+1379 FVAHNA
-1390 ETFQL
+1390 
-1395 QIGNDHA
+1395 IGNDYHQCA
-1402 IFTLTNAGRTLIR
+1402 IEVNGNTAIDSRPGIGFHMAGRFASTLHLWEGGDFRFHTQGLTSYAGIMTGNVNANDVYIR
-1415 RAGWSENSPWTNW
+1415 SDRRLKKNFVEVRDALRKVSALTAYSYEKKQTLEATEYDKKEVGLIAQDVEQVLPEAVTRVVDSSNKDGTE
-1428 CILTG
+1428 ILTLSNSALIALLVEAVKELSEKVKELEHGRT

>member
-54 PLTKASDVVIRRFT
+54 PLSKASDVVIRRFT
-68 ETGRRLVDYNS
+68 ETGQRLVDYNS

-86 VLDMDSLQAFYIVQE
+86 VLDLDSLQAFYIVQE

-117 WDAKRGRIINV
+117 WDAKHGRIINV
-128 ADPVDDTDAMNRRTF
+128 ADPVDDTDAMNKRTF

-158 RQARVAVNDA
+158 RQAREAVNDA
-168 VEEANRARDEAN
+168 VDEANRARDEAN

-201 EAERLLTLTVE
+201 EAEKLLTLTVE

-219 AVVASKGWADKS
+219 AVVASKEWADKS

-271 TGTQWYSPTTDA
+271 TGSQWYSPTSDA

-304 DQTRVYSQQTQDFVT
+304 DQTQVYSQQAQDFVT

-329 MSAGVAR
+329 MSAGTAR

-342 SNHAQAAEIS
+342 ANHAQAAEIS

-367 KLADAAAG
+367 KMADAAAG

-405 RSALWTVMDGGELNG
+405 RSSLWTVMDGGELNG
-420 VEWNAGDML
+420 VEWNIGDML
-429 VYSIKTN
+429 VFSLKTN
-436 SFGRITGTSITPSE
+436 SFGRITGASITPSE
-450 PSPIEAE
+450 PGPIEAE
-457 EGLIL
+457 EGVIL
-462 GDGKFIRARV
+462 GDGKFVRARV
-472 AANIRW
+472 GANIRW

-495 LHLLGNNMVFGALK
+495 LHLLGNNLIFGALK
-509 HPVFHKGNLP
+509 HQVFHKGALP
-519 TWDDVTGKPS
+519 AWEDVTGKPD
-529 SFPVV
+529 SFPAS

-565 FPPVSHT
+565 FPPVSHG
-572 HSWNEISNKP
+572 HSWNEITNKP
-582 DTALRWPTA
+582 DTALRWPTLAEVGA
-591 AEAGARPSDWVP
+591 APAGFGLGGAGESLADKSCNDAMESGFYSIYSSTTDTPYGSGPSGSGMMVVKWGGGAGCFQLFFAYTAARIHARRRYQDQWLDWFELYSTSKKPTAADVGALASTGGDLTGKVRFTNVADAGGLGRYALDMNNHNIGGLNAIVFNDPSEAGGEGIFFPKTGKADGSTSMADYDVLTALDGNLTFNGKKVYYEDIKP
-603 SWGDVT
+603 SWGDIT
-609 GKPATATRWPTPAE
+609 GKPETATRWPTPAE
-623 VGAAVRIPLNLS
+623 
-635 SSTTGRRSCRLLTIG
+635 
-650 LTDNSA
+650 
-656 SFMVT
+656 
-661 AQGDF
+661 
-666 GQRERGWYFVSIATR
+666 
-681 GSVITINTYLL
+681 
-692 NGFQADPLRLFWKN
+692 
-706 TGSAFEVW
+706 
-714 GEFSDYNNNNYLF
+714 
-727 PLGEHGATYNVDN
+727 
-740 MGTARDWTGFT
+740 
-751 EVAVNRIYT
+751 
-760 TNDKPTAAD
+760 
-769 VLAVPVKKAHTQ
+769 
-781 DWTSAPAMQGKQYIG
+781 
-796 GYQSPDQVAS
+796 
-806 YMAFGAGGG
+806 
-815 SRMDFFIDGDFYANE
+815 
-830 GRSRV
+830 
-835 YHEGFNPTA
+835 
-844 DAVGALSVN
+844 VGALSVN

-896 AVASADYEH
+896 AVASADYDH

-910 SNLFQFY
+910 SDLFQFY
-917 TNGATHT
+917 TNGKTHT

-932 SAADVK
+932 TAADVK

-945 PSWGDVTGKPET
+945 PSWGDVTGKPAT
-957 FPPATHSHSAAD
+957 FPPAAHSHSAAD

-974 KSVGTVGGHDWNTLT
+974 KSAGTVGGHDWNTLT

-1006 IPGLPSV
+1006 IQELPPV

-1021 QSNGLTISQLYIT
+1021 QNNGLTISQLYIT

-1053 TAVSNDEAIPI
+1053 TAVSNDEAVPI

-1072 LTYSC
+1072 LTFSC

-1086 VTFTNAPGD
+1086 VTFTNAPED

-1101 QVIGRGQAPASFV
+1101 QVIGRGKATNSFV
-1114 TQILTWHD
+1114 TQILTWRG
-1122 DGRQMIRTRTDGSFN
+1122 DGRQMIRTRTDGSFS
-1137 WGPWKKIYSESQK
+1137 WGPWKKIYSEAQK
-1150 PTPGEI
+1150 PTPSEI
-1156 GAAALNHGHSRQF
+1156 GAAAASHGHARQF
-1169 GSEQTLSTE
+1169 GSEQSLTTE
-1178 DLDTIKIPGVYAQ
+1178 DLDTIKTPGVYAQ

-1209 SLIVTVGAGVQQR
+1209 SLTVTVGAGVQQR
-1222 YHVYNTSRIWTR
+1222 YHVYNTSRVWTR
-1234 AQYDQG
+1234 AQYDKG

-1245 ALEYNT
+1245 AREYNT

-1258 DVGLSNVPNTVH
+1258 DVGALPVQGAGGVLEVGKYIDFHDAGSSVDYSLRLMQEGTSLRVQGANGYVDVGAKNTGYAHYYTDRPQHYFDKNVNVNDLYVRSDARLKSNLEPLSDALAKVCSLKGWTYDKKLALDSEAVYRRETGLIAQDVQKVLPSAVH
-1270 TTAPTANTVAVRD
+1270 AVE
-1283 SAGDL
+1283 GDL
-1288 TARLMRSNYQ
+1288 LTLS
-1298 NESVIPAGSQLVFR
+1298 SS
-1312 IDTSNNYLRFCSN
+1312 
-1325 PAAVREWLGAG
+1325 
-1336 PTRYTNVTVVL
+1336 
-1347 ASLALVSGA
+1347 ALVA
-1356 SGTLS
+1356 LLVEAVKELS
-1361 QDVRGHEGRVT
+1361 EKVKELEH
-1372 IVQNGYT
+1372 
-1379 QSIYFRWPVSD
+1379 
-1390 ETFQL
+1390 
-1395 QIGNDHA
+1395 
-1402 IFTLTNAGRTLIR
+1402 GRT
-1415 RAGWSENSPWTNW
+1415 
-1428 CILTG
+1428 

>member
-1 MRYYSLVKLRG
+1 MSYYSIVKLRG

-33 FVDGTSVSFTFT
+33 FVDGTAVSFTFT
-45 SPNTIELTT
+45 SPNTIELVN

-86 VLDMDSLQAFYIVQE
+86 VLDTDSLQAFYIVQE

-201 EAERLLTLTVE
+201 EAEKLLTLTVG

-304 DQTRVYSQQTQDFVT
+304 DQTRVYSQQAQDFVT

-329 MSAGVAR
+329 MSAGTAR

-367 KLADAAAG
+367 KRADAAAG

-450 PSPIEAE
+450 PTPIEAE

-565 FPPVSHT
+565 FPPVTHG
-572 HSWNEISNKP
+572 HSWNEITNKP
-582 DTALRWPTA
+582 DTALRWPTI
-591 AEAGARPSDWVP
+591 
-603 SWGDVT
+603 
-609 GKPATATRWPTPAE
+609 AE
-623 VGAAVRIPLNLS
+623 VGAAPEGHGLGTYGTTFRDANSFGMASGFYAAGGDGSTNFYDNFAPLIQSVRS
-635 SSTTGRRSCRLLTIG
+635 GGADGTGFLGQIQLVNGKLVVRTR
-650 LTDNSA
+650 A
-656 SFMVT
+656 SNVWT
-661 AQGDF
+661 P
-666 GQRERGWYFVSIATR
+666 WNVLY
-681 GSVITINTYLL
+681 
-692 NGFQADPLRLFWKN
+692 
-706 TGSAFEVW
+706 GSA
-714 GEFSDYNNNNYLF
+714 N
-727 PLGEHGATYNVDN
+727 
-740 MGTARDWTGFT
+740 
-751 EVAVNRIYT
+751 
-760 TNDKPTAAD
+760 KPTAAD
-769 VLAVPVKKAHTQ
+769 V
-781 DWTSAPAMQGKQYIG
+781 G
-796 GYQSPDQVAS
+796 
-806 YMAFGAGGG
+806 
-815 SRMDFFIDGDFYANE
+815 
-830 GRSRV
+830 
-835 YHEGFNPTA
+835 
-844 DAVGALSVN
+844 
-853 GGVVKGPVT
+853 
-862 VLKDTHM
+862 
-869 AFIAERGEYQL
+869 
-880 LAGISVKP
+880 
-888 GEYLFGGK
+888 
-896 AVASADYEH
+896 
-905 YIRIG
+905 
-910 SNLFQFY
+910 
-917 TNGATHT
+917 
-924 VYTSANKP
+924 
-932 SAADVK
+932 
-938 ARPDNWV
+938 ARPADWV
-945 PSWGDVTGKPET
+945 PAWGDITGKPTDYPSAEHSHTWASITGKPST
-957 FPPATHSHSAAD
+957 FPPATHSHAWAD
-969 VGAMA
+969 I
-974 KSVGTVGGHDWNTLT
+974 
-989 TPGSYGV
+989 
-996 SNMTGPNKPS
+996 TGKPS
-1006 IPGLPSV
+1006 TFAPATHKHAWGDLTGIPAQASRWPTFAEVTGKPET
-1013 YPYGTLLV
+1013 YPAETH
-1021 QSNGLTISQLYIT
+1021 SHAWADIT
-1034 DGNKIYLRDKFN
+1034 GKPATFAPAAH
-1046 TNGWGTW
+1046 GHAW
-1053 TAVSNDEAIPI
+1053 TDITGKPATFAPAAHGHAWSE
-1064 NTSIDLNT
+1064 L
-1072 LTYSC
+1072 
-1077 TYDMYKGTG
+1077 TG
-1086 VTFTNAPGD
+1086 VPEFA
-1095 FSYGSL
+1095 
-1101 QVIGRGQAPASFV
+1101 
-1114 TQILTWHD
+1114 
-1122 DGRQMIRTRTDGSFN
+1122 TR
-1137 WGPWKKIYSESQK
+1137 W
-1150 PTPGEI
+1150 PTAAEV
-1156 GAAALNHGHSRQF
+1156 GAAALNHGHARQF

-1178 DLDTIKIPGVYAQ
+1178 DLDTIKTPGVYAQ

-1222 YHVYNTSRIWTR
+1222 YHVYNTSRVWTR
-1234 AQYDQG
+1234 AQYSTG

-1245 ALEYNT
+1245 ARDYNT

-1258 DVGLSNVPNTVH
+1258 DVGGSDANILYKNSTGTTSLSISLPDGLYAITFHVGDGGNFTATVMLE
-1270 TTAPTANTVAVRD
+1270 VDR
-1283 SAGDL
+1283 
-1288 TARLMRSNYQ
+1288 
-1298 NESVIPAGSQLVFR
+1298 
-1312 IDTSNNYLRFCSN
+1312 
-1325 PAAVREWLGAG
+1325 
-1336 PTRYTNVTVVL
+1336 
-1347 ASLALVSGA
+1347 
-1356 SGTLS
+1356 TL
-1361 QDVRGHEGRVT
+1361 
-1372 IVQNGYT
+1372 
-1379 QSIYFRWPVSD
+1379 
-1390 ETFQL
+1390 
-1395 QIGNDHA
+1395 
-1402 IFTLTNAGRTLIR
+1402 GRTVSKSSVYYSAVTTGNNPTWFGYNHSTNILSYGGSGSWKTILKVR
-1415 RAGWSENSPWTNW
+1415 RVA
-1428 CILTG
+1428 

>member
-1 MRYYSLVKLRG
+1 MSYYSLVKLRG

-33 FVDGTSVSFTFT
+33 FVDGTAVSFTFT

-54 PLTKASDVVIRRFT
+54 SLTKASDVVIRRFT

-143 FELNGAYTSKMEEWL
+143 FELNGAYTSKMEDWL
-158 RQARVAVNDA
+158 RQAREAVNDA
-168 VEEANRARDEAN
+168 VDEANRARDEAN

-186 ELTQAIHDGTAEIKV
+186 ELTQAIHDGTAAIKV
-201 EAERLLTLTVE
+201 EAEKLLTLTVE

-219 AVVASKGWADKS
+219 AVVASKEWADKS

-304 DQTRVYSQQTQDFVT
+304 DQTQVYSQQAQDFVT
-319 DARDAANAAG
+319 EAQDAANAAG
-329 MSAGVAR
+329 MSAGTAR

-572 HSWNEISNKP
+572 HSWNEIANKP

-650 LTDNSA
+650 LTDKSA

-666 GQRERGWYFVSIATR
+666 GKRERGWYFVSIATR

-692 NGFQADPLRLFWKN
+692 NGFQDDPLRLFWKN

-769 VLAVPVKKAHTQ
+769 V
-781 DWTSAPAMQGKQYIG
+781 G
-796 GYQSPDQVAS
+796 
-806 YMAFGAGGG
+806 
-815 SRMDFFIDGDFYANE
+815 
-830 GRSRV
+830 
-835 YHEGFNPTA
+835 
-844 DAVGALSVN
+844 
-853 GGVVKGPVT
+853 
-862 VLKDTHM
+862 
-869 AFIAERGEYQL
+869 
-880 LAGISVKP
+880 
-888 GEYLFGGK
+888 
-896 AVASADYEH
+896 
-905 YIRIG
+905 
-910 SNLFQFY
+910 
-917 TNGATHT
+917 
-924 VYTSANKP
+924 
-932 SAADVK
+932 
-938 ARPDNWV
+938 ARPSNWV
-945 PSWGDVTGKPET
+945 PAWGDITGKPTDYPSAEHSHTWASITGKPSTFPPATHGHAWDDITGKPSSFAPATHNHDWGDLTGIPVQASRWPTFAEVTGKPET
-957 FPPATHSHSAAD
+957 YPAATHSHAWADITGKPTTFAPATHSHAWADITGKPATFAPAAHKHSWTELTDIPVYATRWPTAAEVGAAD
-969 VGAMA
+969 
-974 KSVGTVGGHDWNTLT
+974 
-989 TPGSYGV
+989 
-996 SNMTGPNKPS
+996 
-1006 IPGLPSV
+1006 
-1013 YPYGTLLV
+1013 
-1021 QSNGLTISQLYIT
+1021 
-1034 DGNKIYLRDKFN
+1034 
-1046 TNGWGTW
+1046 
-1053 TAVSNDEAIPI
+1053 
-1064 NTSIDLNT
+1064 
-1072 LTYSC
+1072 
-1077 TYDMYKGTG
+1077 
-1086 VTFTNAPGD
+1086 
-1095 FSYGSL
+1095 
-1101 QVIGRGQAPASFV
+1101 
-1114 TQILTWHD
+1114 
-1122 DGRQMIRTRTDGSFN
+1122 
-1137 WGPWKKIYSESQK
+1137 
-1150 PTPGEI
+1150 
-1156 GAAALNHGHSRQF
+1156 LNHGHARQF

-1178 DLDTIKIPGVYAQ
+1178 DLDTIKTPGVYAQ
-1191 HANANTSAARH
+1191 HANVNTSAARH

-1209 SLIVTVGAGVQQR
+1209 SLIVTGGAGVQQR

-1234 AQYDQG
+1234 AQYSTG

-1251 LNKPTAA
+1251 ENKPSSA

-1298 NESVIPAGSQLVFR
+1298 SETGIAASAQLVFR
-1312 IDTSNNYLRFCSN
+1312 NSTTDNYLRFCSD
-1325 PAAVREWLGAG
+1325 PAAVRGWLGVG
-1336 PTRYTNVTVVL
+1336 PTRYTGVTVVL

>member
-1 MRYYSLVKLRG
+1 MSYYSLVKLRG

-33 FVDGTSVSFTFT
+33 FVDGTAVSFTFT
-45 SPNTIELTT
+45 SPNTIELVN

-101 ALDTAASAVVA
+101 ALDTATDSVVA

-117 WDAKRGRIINV
+117 WDAKHGRIINV
-128 ADPVDDTDAMNRRTF
+128 ADPIDDTDAMNRRTF

-158 RQARVAVNDA
+158 RQAREAVNDA

-186 ELTQAIHDGTAEIKV
+186 ELTQAIHDGTAEIKA
-201 EAERLLTLTVE
+201 EAEKLLTLTVE

-219 AVVASKGWADKS
+219 AVVASKEWADKS

-271 TGTQWYSPTTDA
+271 TGSQWYSPTTDA

-304 DQTRVYSQQTQDFVT
+304 DQTQVYSQQAQDFVT
-319 DARDAANAAG
+319 DAQDAANAAG
-329 MSAGVAR
+329 MSAGTAR

-342 SNHAQAAEIS
+342 ANHAKDAEIS

-405 RSALWTVMDGGELNG
+405 RSSLWTVMDGGELDG
-420 VEWNAGDML
+420 VEWNVGDML

-436 SFGRITGTSITPSE
+436 SFGRITGASITPSE
-450 PSPIEAE
+450 PAPIEAE

-462 GDGKFIRARV
+462 GDGKSIRARV
-472 AANIRW
+472 SANIRW

-519 TWDDVTGKPS
+519 SWDDVTGKPET
-529 SFPVV
+529 FPVGV
-534 AHSHKWDEITGK
+534 HAHKWDEITGK

-565 FPPVSHT
+565 FPPVTHG
-572 HSWNEISNKP
+572 HSWNEITNKP
-582 DTALRWPTA
+582 DTALRWPTLAEVGA
-591 AEAGARPSDWVP
+591 APAGFGLGTEGKSLADKSCNDAMESGFYSIYSSTTDTPYGSGPSGSGMMVVRWGGGAGCFQLFFAYTAARIHARRRYQDQWLDWFELYSTSKKPTAADVGALPATGGNLTGKVQFVGVTDAGGLGRYALDMNNHNIGGLNALVFNDPSDAGGEGIFFPKTGKNDGSTSMADYDVLTALDGTLLFNGEKVSFGDVNP
-603 SWGDVT
+603 SWGAIT
-609 GKPATATRWPTPAE
+609 GKPETATRWPTPAE

-635 SSTTGRRSCRLLTIG
+635 SATTGRRSCRLLTIG

-656 SFMVT
+656 SFMLT

-681 GSVITINTYLL
+681 GKVITINTYLL

-727 PLGEHGATYNVDN
+727 PLGEHGATYHVDN
-740 MGTARDWTGFT
+740 MSTARDWTGFT
-751 EVAVNRIYT
+751 EVSVNRIYT
-760 TNDKPTAAD
+760 TNDKPT
-769 VLAVPVKKAHTQ
+769 
-781 DWTSAPAMQGKQYIG
+781 
-796 GYQSPDQVAS
+796 
-806 YMAFGAGGG
+806 
-815 SRMDFFIDGDFYANE
+815 
-830 GRSRV
+830 
-835 YHEGFNPTA
+835 
-844 DAVGALSVN
+844 
-853 GGVVKGPVT
+853 
-862 VLKDTHM
+862 
-869 AFIAERGEYQL
+869 
-880 LAGISVKP
+880 
-888 GEYLFGGK
+888 
-896 AVASADYEH
+896 
-905 YIRIG
+905 
-910 SNLFQFY
+910 
-917 TNGATHT
+917 
-924 VYTSANKP
+924 
-932 SAADVK
+932 AADVK

-945 PSWGDVTGKPET
+945 PSWGDVTGKPTT
-957 FPPATHSHSAAD
+957 FPAAAHGHSWSEINDVPVYAQRWPTAAEAGALPITGGRATGTIEATGSLRAMPS
-969 VGAMA
+969 GA
-974 KSVGTVGGHDWNTLT
+974 GNITIGGN
-989 TPGSYGV
+989 
-996 SNMTGPNKPS
+996 
-1006 IPGLPSV
+1006 
-1013 YPYGTLLV
+1013 
-1021 QSNGLTISQLYIT
+1021 SNGYAEVVGRCTTHDDWQWTSGLRFYDDSTWRVGPY
-1034 DGNKIYLRDKFN
+1034 KIYHQNF
-1046 TNGWGTW
+1046 
-1053 TAVSNDEAIPI
+1053 
-1064 NTSIDLNT
+1064 
-1072 LTYSC
+1072 
-1077 TYDMYKGTG
+1077 
-1086 VTFTNAPGD
+1086 
-1095 FSYGSL
+1095 
-1101 QVIGRGQAPASFV
+1101 
-1114 TQILTWHD
+1114 
-1122 DGRQMIRTRTDGSFN
+1122 
-1137 WGPWKKIYSESQK
+1137 K

-1156 GAAALNHGHSRQF
+1156 GAADLNHGHARQF
-1169 GSEQTLSTE
+1169 GAEQSLSTE
-1178 DLDTIKIPGVYAQ
+1178 DLDTIKTPGVYAQ

-1234 AQYDQG
+1234 AQYNTG
-1240 AWTPW
+1240 GWTPW
-1245 ALEYNT
+1245 AREYNT
-1251 LNKPTAA
+1251 ANKPTAA
-1258 DVGLSNVPNTVH
+1258 DVGLPNVPNTVH

-1298 NESVIPAGSQLVFR
+1298 NETGIAASAQLVFR
-1312 IDTSNNYLRFCSN
+1312 NSTTDNYLRFCSN
-1325 PAAVREWLGAG
+1325 PAAVRGWLGVG
-1336 PTRYTNVTVVL
+1336 PTRYTGVTVVL

-1361 QDVRGHEGRVT
+1361 QDVRGHEGRVSMA
-1372 IVQNGYT
+1372 QNGYT

-1390 ETFQL
+1390 ETFQI

-1402 IFTLTNAGRTLIR
+1402 IFTLTNSGRTLIR
-1415 RAGWSENSPWTNW
+1415 RAGWSESSSWTNW

>member
-1 MRYYSLVKLRG
+1 MSYYSLVKLRG

-68 ETGRRLVDYNS
+68 ETGRRLVNYNS

-117 WDAKRGRIINV
+117 WDAKHGRIINV

-143 FELNGAYTSKMEEWL
+143 FELNGAYTSKMEDWL
-158 RQARVAVNDA
+158 RQAREAVNDA

-201 EAERLLTLTVE
+201 EAEKLLTLTVE

-304 DQTRVYSQQTQDFVT
+304 DQTRVYSQQAQDFVT

-329 MSAGVAR
+329 MSAGTAR

-367 KLADAAAG
+367 KRADAAAG

-450 PSPIEAE
+450 PAPIEAE

-609 GKPATATRWPTPAE
+609 GKPATATRWPTPDE

-656 SFMVT
+656 SFMIT

-666 GQRERGWYFVSIATR
+666 GRRERGWYFVSIATR

-692 NGFQADPLRLFWKN
+692 NGFQDDPLRLFWKN

-740 MGTARDWTGFT
+740 MGTARNWTGFT

-769 VLAVPVKKAHTQ
+769 V
-781 DWTSAPAMQGKQYIG
+781 G
-796 GYQSPDQVAS
+796 
-806 YMAFGAGGG
+806 
-815 SRMDFFIDGDFYANE
+815 
-830 GRSRV
+830 
-835 YHEGFNPTA
+835 
-844 DAVGALSVN
+844 
-853 GGVVKGPVT
+853 
-862 VLKDTHM
+862 
-869 AFIAERGEYQL
+869 
-880 LAGISVKP
+880 
-888 GEYLFGGK
+888 
-896 AVASADYEH
+896 
-905 YIRIG
+905 
-910 SNLFQFY
+910 
-917 TNGATHT
+917 
-924 VYTSANKP
+924 
-932 SAADVK
+932 
-938 ARPDNWV
+938 ARPSNWV
-945 PSWGDVTGKPET
+945 PAWGDITGKPTDYPSAEHSHTWASITGKPSTFPPATHGHAWDDITGKPSSFAPATHNHDWGDLTGIPVQASRWPTFAEVTGKPET
-957 FPPATHSHSAAD
+957 YPAATHSHAWADITGKPTTFAPATHSHAWAELTGIPEYATRWPTAAEVGAAD
-969 VGAMA
+969 
-974 KSVGTVGGHDWNTLT
+974 
-989 TPGSYGV
+989 
-996 SNMTGPNKPS
+996 
-1006 IPGLPSV
+1006 
-1013 YPYGTLLV
+1013 
-1021 QSNGLTISQLYIT
+1021 
-1034 DGNKIYLRDKFN
+1034 
-1046 TNGWGTW
+1046 
-1053 TAVSNDEAIPI
+1053 
-1064 NTSIDLNT
+1064 
-1072 LTYSC
+1072 
-1077 TYDMYKGTG
+1077 
-1086 VTFTNAPGD
+1086 
-1095 FSYGSL
+1095 
-1101 QVIGRGQAPASFV
+1101 
-1114 TQILTWHD
+1114 
-1122 DGRQMIRTRTDGSFN
+1122 
-1137 WGPWKKIYSESQK
+1137 
-1150 PTPGEI
+1150 
-1156 GAAALNHGHSRQF
+1156 LNHGHARQF

-1178 DLDTIKIPGVYAQ
+1178 DLDTIKTPGVYAQ
-1191 HANANTSAARH
+1191 HANVNTSAARH

-1234 AQYDQG
+1234 AQYSTG

-1251 LNKPTAA
+1251 ENKPTAA
-1258 DVGLSNVPNTVH
+1258 DVGALPVQAAGGVLEVGKYIDFHDAGTNVDYSLRLMQEGTSLRVQGANGYVDVGAKNTGYAHYYTDRPQHYFDKNVNVNDLYVRSDVRLKSNLEPLSDALAKVCSLKGWTYDKKLALDSEAVYRRETGLIAQDVQKVLPSAVH
-1270 TTAPTANTVAVRD
+1270 AVE
-1283 SAGDL
+1283 GDL
-1288 TARLMRSNYQ
+1288 LTLS
-1298 NESVIPAGSQLVFR
+1298 SS
-1312 IDTSNNYLRFCSN
+1312 
-1325 PAAVREWLGAG
+1325 
-1336 PTRYTNVTVVL
+1336 
-1347 ASLALVSGA
+1347 ALVA
-1356 SGTLS
+1356 LLVEAVKELS
-1361 QDVRGHEGRVT
+1361 EKVKELEH
-1372 IVQNGYT
+1372 
-1379 QSIYFRWPVSD
+1379 
-1390 ETFQL
+1390 
-1395 QIGNDHA
+1395 
-1402 IFTLTNAGRTLIR
+1402 GRT
-1415 RAGWSENSPWTNW
+1415 
-1428 CILTG
+1428 